1 MFENPY
7 EISNGDQREID
18 EQWEVSPAHL
28 EELPS
33 GLIADE
39 I

>member
-1 MFENPY
+1 MFEKSY
-7 EISNGDQREID
+7 ELNTGNQREVD
-18 EQWEVSPAHL
+18 EQWDVSPAHL